1 MKKVDETMFDYAL
14 KAYKNAYVPYSKF
27 GVGAVVKLKNGEY
40 ITGSNVENASYG
52 LSNCAERSAL
62 FNTYSRGYRK
72 EDIEGMMVIGDTE
85 GPISPCG
92 ACRQVMSEL
101 VDLDAPVVLT
111 NLEKDVMEF
120 SVKELIPYSFK
131 DGDMKNAK

>member
-1 MKKVDETMFDYAL
+1 MKKVDEVMFEHAL
-14 KAYKNAYVPYSKF
+14 KAYSNAYTPYSKF
-27 GVGAVVKLKNGEY
+27 NVGAVVKLKNGEY
-40 ITGSNVENASYG
+40 ITGSNIENASYG

-72 EDIEGMMVIGDTE
+72 DDIETMMVIGATD

-101 VDLDAPVVLT
+101 VDLDSKVVLT
-111 NLEKDVMEF
+111 NLKKDIKEITVR
-120 SVKELIPYSFK
+120 ELIPFSFN
-131 DGDMKNAK
+131 DGDMKNVK